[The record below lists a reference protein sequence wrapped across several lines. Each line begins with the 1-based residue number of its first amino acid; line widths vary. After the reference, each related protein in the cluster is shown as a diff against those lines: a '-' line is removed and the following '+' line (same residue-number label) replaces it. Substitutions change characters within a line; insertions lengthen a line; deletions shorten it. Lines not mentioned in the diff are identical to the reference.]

1 MLKVSDC
8 MIDGRRR
15 LTVPGELIQAL
26 SWQGKIGAGLPVQF
40 DLIEPGLVVMIPG
53 ETPAERDALSSEERA
68 EMEFVRPGGKWETG
82 SRLTVPRL
90 VCAHLF
96 GPGKISG
103 GVFVIV
109 EEDEL
114 QLWNEAYR
122 LGQLATRRAR
132 LGLG

>member
-1 MLKVSDC
+1 

-15 LTVPGELIQAL
+15 LTVSGELLQAL
-26 SWQGKIGAGLPVQF
+26 SWKAEIGAGLPVRF
-40 DLIEPGLVVMIPG
+40 DLAGAGFVQMMPGDFV
-53 ETPAERDALSSEERA
+53 AELDPLSPTDRA
-68 EMEFVRPGGKWETG
+68 DMDFIRPVGKWETG
-82 SRLTVPRL
+82 SRLTVPRM

-96 GPGKISG
+96 GPGVISG

-109 EEDEL
+109 EDDEL

-122 LGQLATRRAR
+122 LDQLATRRAR